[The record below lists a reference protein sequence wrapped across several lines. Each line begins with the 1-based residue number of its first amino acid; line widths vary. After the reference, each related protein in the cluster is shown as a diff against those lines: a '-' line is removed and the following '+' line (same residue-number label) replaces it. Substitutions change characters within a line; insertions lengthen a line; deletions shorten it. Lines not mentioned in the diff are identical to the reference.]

1 MSKSSH
7 LFSFLTASI
16 FEERLLSKGLCINQ
30 PFPIEVKEAI
40 TPGYE
45 REFHECERNKSFPL
59 EIILVKME
67 EYLFPDREKA
77 TNYFCLLLRP
87 WLSLRGLLA
96 T

>member
-7 LFSFLTASI
+7 LFSFLMASI

-45 REFHECERNKSFPL
+45 REFHECERNKSFPTGDH
-59 EIILVKME
+59 ISRDGRMSI
-67 EYLFPDREKA
+67 
-77 TNYFCLLLRP
+77 
-87 WLSLRGLLA
+87 S
-96 T
+96 